1 MSLTSAF
8 DKKLKSLSVPS
19 DVVITVNVD
28 HGKQRLTK
36 SDDDDN
42 DEQETDVQTYRDPS
56 LHRSLERRSQHITE
70 KHVSVPSRIWLLAG
84 VMCVLRYCVTL
95 KSTAMFQEI
104 ETMKDSASESVKDPP
119 KTETSA
125 VASDRFECLQEF
137 NANPNVRLRRSESLK
152 QKENRPDYGNHVKLR
167 RCESLNKHERYIS
180 KYTKFEAMMLTK
192 NGDASKHRRSDSL
205 TKTEK
210 TESNM
215 NKRKQGL
222 SRRCSSLR
230 DKEARQKRK
239 NGVTT
244 DRSIKR
250 RHTVGGTKDFDK
262 ITWLDNK
269 EKEELAEK
277 TYKERRTSSPDLSWA
292 RVVDGR
298 KDRGGGVRPR
308 SMADPN
314 FVSKLMNV
322 PLESHV

>member
-1 MSLTSAF
+1 
-8 DKKLKSLSVPS
+8 
-19 DVVITVNVD
+19 
-28 HGKQRLTK
+28 
-36 SDDDDN
+36 
-42 DEQETDVQTYRDPS
+42 
-56 LHRSLERRSQHITE
+56 
-70 KHVSVPSRIWLLAG
+70 
-84 VMCVLRYCVTL
+84 
-95 KSTAMFQEI
+95 
-104 ETMKDSASESVKDPP
+104 MKDSTSESVKDPP
-119 KTETSA
+119 KPET
-125 VASDRFECLQEF
+125 VKSDRFECLQDF

-167 RCESLNKHERYIS
+167 RCESLNKHERYT

-210 TESNM
+210 TECNM

-269 EKEELAEK
+269 EREELEK
-277 TYKERRTSSPDLSWA
+277 TSKDRRTSSPDLNWA
-292 RVVDGR
+292 HVVDGI
-298 KDRGGGVRPR
+298 KERGIRPR

>member
-1 MSLTSAF
+1 
-8 DKKLKSLSVPS
+8 
-19 DVVITVNVD
+19 
-28 HGKQRLTK
+28 
-36 SDDDDN
+36 
-42 DEQETDVQTYRDPS
+42 
-56 LHRSLERRSQHITE
+56 
-70 KHVSVPSRIWLLAG
+70 
-84 VMCVLRYCVTL
+84 
-95 KSTAMFQEI
+95 
-104 ETMKDSASESVKDPP
+104 MKDSASESVKDSQI
-119 KTETSA
+119 TETSK
-125 VASDRFECLQEF
+125 SDRLECLQDF
-137 NANPNVRLRRSESLK
+137 NAYPNVRLRRSESLK

-210 TESNM
+210 TECNM

-230 DKEARQKRK
+230 DKEARHKRK
-239 NGVTT
+239 NGVTS

-269 EKEELAEK
+269 EREELEK
-277 TYKERRTSSPDLSWA
+277 SCKDRRTSSPDLSWA
-292 RVVDGR
+292 RVVDGI
-298 KDRGGGVRPR
+298 KERGIRPR

-314 FVSKLMNV
+314 FVSKLLNI

>member
-1 MSLTSAF
+1 MFGFLGGDLLVSLTSAF
-8 DKKLKSLSVPS
+8 DKKLKSLLIPTDSG
-19 DVVITVNVD
+19 DVQD
-28 HGKQRLTK
+28 KQQMVKL
-36 SDDDDN
+36 D
-42 DEQETDVQTYRDPS
+42 DEQTDVQTYRDPS

-70 KHVSVPSRIWLLAG
+70 KHVINIYNCFRCKTTVALKLL
-84 VMCVLRYCVTL
+84 LFFF
-95 KSTAMFQEI
+95 SQEI
-104 ETMKDSASESVKDPP
+104 ETMNDSASESVKDPP
-119 KTETSA
+119 KTDPSKC
-125 VASDRFECLQEF
+125 DRFECLQDF

-210 TESNM
+210 TECNM

-262 ITWLDNK
+262 VTWLDNK
-269 EKEELAEK
+269 EREELEK
-277 TYKERRTSSPDLSWA
+277 SCKDRRTSSPDLSWA
-292 RVVDGR
+292 RVVDGI
-298 KDRGGGVRPR
+298 KERGIRPR

-314 FVSKLMNV
+314 FVSKLLNV

>member
-1 MSLTSAF
+1 MSIRGVIKIITS
-8 DKKLKSLSVPS
+8 KLVF
-19 DVVITVNVD
+19 
-28 HGKQRLTK
+28 
-36 SDDDDN
+36 
-42 DEQETDVQTYRDPS
+42 
-56 LHRSLERRSQHITE
+56 
-70 KHVSVPSRIWLLAG
+70 
-84 VMCVLRYCVTL
+84 
-95 KSTAMFQEI
+95 FQEI
-104 ETMKDSASESVKDPP
+104 ETIKDLASESVKDPP
-119 KTETSA
+119 KTETLKI
-125 VASDRFECLQEF
+125 DRFECLQDF

-152 QKENRPDYGNHVKLR
+152 QKENRPDYGNHIKLR

-210 TESNM
+210 TECNM

-269 EKEELAEK
+269 EREELEK
-277 TYKERRTSSPDLSWA
+277 MYRDRRTSSPDLSWA
-292 RVVDGR
+292 RVVDGKKER
-298 KDRGGGVRPR
+298 SVVIRPR

-314 FVSKLMNV
+314 YVSKLMNV

>member
-1 MSLTSAF
+1 
-8 DKKLKSLSVPS
+8 
-19 DVVITVNVD
+19 
-28 HGKQRLTK
+28 
-36 SDDDDN
+36 
-42 DEQETDVQTYRDPS
+42 
-56 LHRSLERRSQHITE
+56 
-70 KHVSVPSRIWLLAG
+70 
-84 VMCVLRYCVTL
+84 
-95 KSTAMFQEI
+95 
-104 ETMKDSASESVKDPP
+104 MKDSASGTVKDHHAP
-119 KTETSA
+119 KNETAKSS
-125 VASDRFECLQEF
+125 SDRSERLLQDIG
-137 NANPNVRLRRSESLK
+137 AAVPNVRLRRSESLK

-192 NGDASKHRRSDSL
+192 NGDASKHRRSDSPL

-210 TESNM
+210 TECNM

-230 DKEARQKRK
+230 DKEARHKRK
-239 NGVTT
+239 TGVTT

-269 EKEELAEK
+269 EREELEK
-277 TYKERRTSSPDLSWA
+277 SSCKDEKRRTSSPDLSWA
-292 RVVDGR
+292 RVVDGI
-298 KDRGGGVRPR
+298 KERGIRPR

-314 FVSKLMNV
+314 FVSKLLNV